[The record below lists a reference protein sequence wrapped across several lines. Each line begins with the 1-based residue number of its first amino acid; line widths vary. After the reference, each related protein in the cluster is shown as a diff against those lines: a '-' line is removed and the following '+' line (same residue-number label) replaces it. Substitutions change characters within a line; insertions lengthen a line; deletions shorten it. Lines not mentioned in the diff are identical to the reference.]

1 MIELFSY
8 LRRNDLAF
16 PIVCRIQYLPILS
29 LRIFME
35 RWSLSTVVP
44 YHASI
49 PQKFELMTQIS
60 AKFKV

>member
-1 MIELFSY
+1 
-8 LRRNDLAF
+8 
-16 PIVCRIQYLPILS
+16 
-29 LRIFME
+29 ME

-44 YHASI
+44 YHASV